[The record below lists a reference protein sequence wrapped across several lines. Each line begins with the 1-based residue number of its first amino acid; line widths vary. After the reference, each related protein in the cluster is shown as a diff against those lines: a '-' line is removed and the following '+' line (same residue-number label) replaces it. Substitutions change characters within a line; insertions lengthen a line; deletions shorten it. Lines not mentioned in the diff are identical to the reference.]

1 MPKTRSQK
9 RAASQVEAS
18 PVQPVPAKRARQRS
32 TTATNTITGRNTNEG
47 VRDAKYGNSSGLDL
61 APRRKGKESERTTLV
76 PASLSKPSSSSSTAL
91 KPQRRADRCH
101 IYLAGPEDFRMGL
114 NEQEN
119 EQLEVAAEELL
130 VQGKKLAH
138 IEMQDLR
145 RKAGSERNGAR
156 PMDGNRREDE
166 SMSWT
171 ESYWRPMEMPEYRT
185 IGESRISS
193 CETQVS
199 RVD

>member
-1 MPKTRSQK
+1 
-9 RAASQVEAS
+9 
-18 PVQPVPAKRARQRS
+18 
-32 TTATNTITGRNTNEG
+32 
-47 VRDAKYGNSSGLDL
+47 
-61 APRRKGKESERTTLV
+61 
-76 PASLSKPSSSSSTAL
+76 
-91 KPQRRADRCH
+91 
-101 IYLAGPEDFRMGL
+101 MGL
-114 NEQEN
+114 NEREI
-119 EQLEVAAEELL
+119 EQLELAAEELL

-145 RKAGSERNGAR
+145 RKAGSGRNGPE
-156 PMDGNRREDE
+156 PMDGNREKDE